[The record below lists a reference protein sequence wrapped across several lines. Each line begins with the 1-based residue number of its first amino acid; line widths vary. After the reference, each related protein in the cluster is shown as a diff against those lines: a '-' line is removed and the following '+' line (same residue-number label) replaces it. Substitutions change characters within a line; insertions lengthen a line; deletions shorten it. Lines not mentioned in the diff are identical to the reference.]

1 MGEKWKLS
9 HERPEFQGMFF
20 GGILVPAQF
29 CGGFFDKPLTFSDPV
44 FLTTRMTHG
53 SCHKVFFFRVFP
65 WPVWVASNRDTGSG
79 VMGWDHR
86 RLDWIIALQPRSG
99 VPSVWKLTWPMAKR
113 LKLFGIA

>member
-53 SCHKVFFFRVFP
+53 SCHKVFFSCFSMACLGGFQQGYRIR
-65 WPVWVASNRDTGSG
+65 SDG
-79 VMGWDHR
+79 MGPQAA
-86 RLDWIIALQPRSG
+86 RLDYCTSTKVGGPKCLETYLANGQ
-99 VPSVWKLTWPMAKR
+99 TA
-113 LKLFGIA
+113 